1 MKIEHE
7 SSPRSNGHGL
17 VTPLYKT
24 VPKLDD
30 GRPISHREFTKW
42 YGLSLER
49 LCLKRIRILRNI
61 TMEEIQKYFGPIQ
74 NQNGYNYVFKEI
86 LRLLQKLRVCGWLST
101 TKCVFMLQE

>member
-49 LCLKRIRILRNI
+49 LCLKRIRILRN
-61 TMEEIQKYFGPIQ
+61 KLWRRS
-74 NQNGYNYVFKEI
+74 KSI
-86 LRLLQKLRVCGWLST
+86 LDLSK
-101 TKCVFMLQE
+101 TKMVTIMSSKRS